1 MDPFPSVWPTISQ
14 LLFRIRTCIYDKA
27 SRDSKEALDP
37 VAHAQEA
44 GLTPCALMP
53 GHLVWQSIA
62 KTQRSRPGEL
72 EEAGTSSTFA
82 PAWVSQ
88 AQASIEM
95 DLAPGASQVTEPR
108 HP

>member
-1 MDPFPSVWPTISQ
+1 M
-14 LLFRIRTCIYDKA
+14 
-27 SRDSKEALDP
+27 
-37 VAHAQEA
+37 AHAQEA

-62 KTQRSRPGEL
+62 KTQRSRPGQL
-72 EEAGTSSTFA
+72 EEAGAGSTFA

-88 AQASIEM
+88 AQASFTTAAGGHSLDEM